1 MFICTYDNYK
11 TLTREKGFIMSKTIK
26 TLLISATL
34 LSATIPALS
43 NVQSVEASES
53 VNIEQI
59 NDDVEVIKNEKY
71 LQFEQE
77 LAKIQKSE
85 GLKETDKNARI
96 NTLKTPENSN
106 ISAEQFFE
114 LVEKFDGAEATVVT
128 AQAAAS
134 YTTRFINGGVNS
146 FTHSEPGLNVL
157 YNDLGNSAAA
167 LRAGRAVGGFLGK
180 VMGGFSGIF
189 IPRSLA
195 RHVSSAA
202 DGVYEFIA
210 KGYDAGG
217 ARFTLTDG
225 FPIGYLTSVK
235 PYHP

>member
-1 MFICTYDNYK
+1 
-11 TLTREKGFIMSKTIK
+11 MSKTIK
-26 TLLISATL
+26 SLLISATL

-53 VNIEQI
+53 VDIEQI
-59 NDDVEVIKNEKY
+59 NDDVEVIKNDKY

-114 LVEKFDGAEATVVT
+114 LVEKFDGAEATVVS
-128 AQAAAS
+128 AQAAS
-134 YTTRFINGGVNS
+134 YSQKFVNGGVNA
-146 FTHSEPGLNVL
+146 FAHSNSGLHIL
-157 YNDLGNSAAA
+157 YGDLREAA
-167 LRAGRAVGGFLGK
+167 LKVRVGGVVGGSLGG
-180 VMGGFSGIF
+180 VIGGLIGGVSGYALSRNIYK
-189 IPRSLA
+189 
-195 RHVSSAA
+195 AA
-202 DGVYEFIA
+202 DGVYEFID
-210 KGYDAGG
+210 KGYKAGG
-217 ARFTLTDG
+217 ARFTLTNG